1 MRRRGPSGEI
11 ESGTRLPRPLGR
23 SRHPL
28 GVVLAGGVGRRIGG
42 DKATVELDG
51 RPLLH
56 YPLATLRA
64 AFDDVAVVAKQA
76 TALPPLDPDVP
87 VWREP
92 DEHHHP
98 LVGVVYA
105 LSCARRRP
113 VVVVAAD
120 MPFVTHALVTAL
132 ARERARGAPAV
143 VPRAAGRLQP
153 LCARYD
159 PPALAALAGF
169 DQHARAQD
177 VVASIGPRVL
187 DWPDDEPFFNVNAP
201 EDLLQAAALLDVR

>member
-1 MRRRGPSGEI
+1 MRRKGAI
-11 ESGTRLPRPLGR
+11 
-23 SRHPL
+23 

-51 RPLLH
+51 RPLLL
-56 YPLATLRA
+56 YPLAVLRA
-64 AFDDVAVVAKQA
+64 AFDEVAVVAKPE
-76 TALPPLDPDVP
+76 TELPALDPDVP
-87 VWREP
+87 VWREA

-105 LSCARRRP
+105 LGCAGRRP

-120 MPFVTHALVTAL
+120 MPFVSLALVTAL

-143 VPRAAGRLQP
+143 VPRAVGRLQP

-169 DQHARAQD
+169 DPAARAQD
-177 VVASIGPRVL
+177 VVAALRPRVL
-187 DWPDDEPFFNVNAP
+187 DWPDEEPFFNVNAP
-201 EDLLQAAALLDVR
+201 EDLLQASALLAGR

>member
-1 MRRRGPSGEI
+1 
-11 ESGTRLPRPLGR
+11 
-23 SRHPL
+23 
-28 GVVLAGGVGRRIGG
+28 VLAGGVGRRIGG

-64 AFDDVAVVAKQA
+64 AFDDVAVVAKPA
-76 TALPPLDPDVP
+76 TALPRLDPDVP

-105 LSCARRRP
+105 LRCAGRRP
-113 VVVVAAD
+113 AVVVAAD

-143 VPRAAGRLQP
+143 VPRAAGTLQP

-201 EDLLQAAALLDVR
+201 EDLLQAAALLDAR